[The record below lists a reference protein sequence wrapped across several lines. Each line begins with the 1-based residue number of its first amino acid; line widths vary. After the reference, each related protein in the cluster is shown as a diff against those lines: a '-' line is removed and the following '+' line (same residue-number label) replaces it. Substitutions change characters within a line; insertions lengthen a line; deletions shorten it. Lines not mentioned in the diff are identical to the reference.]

1 MTTTSAAASQGA
13 PVKTP
18 VQVYLFL
25 AAGIIAVSL
34 ASIFIRF
41 ALNEGLP
48 SALVAAGRLTLSALV
63 LTPFALA
70 RHWGELQR
78 LNRRDLLLAVA
89 AGFFLAIHFA
99 TWIAS
104 LEYTSVLISVV
115 FVTTNPLWVALLEFL
130 FLRQSLRRFVVIGL
144 IVAFVGGVLIGVGGE
159 ASESGDSGQA
169 VLGAALALAGAISI
183 AIYLV
188 IGRKVRAKL
197 TLVPYVWLVYSIA
210 AVFLIINLIATS
222 TPVTGYSANGYLLIV
237 LLALVPQL
245 IGHTSFNYA
254 LRYLPATFI
263 GIITQIE
270 PIGSAVAALILFQ
283 ELPLPLQIFG
293 SGMILL
299 GVVLASYGQS
309 QKNTS

>member
-1 MTTTSAAASQGA
+1 MTPTTAAAPQREPA
-13 PVKTP
+13 KIP

-25 AAGIIAVSL
+25 AAGIVAVSL
-34 ASIFIRF
+34 ASIFIRYAF
-41 ALNEGLP
+41 IEGMP
-48 SALVAAGRLTLSALV
+48 SALVAAGRLTISALM
-63 LTPFALA
+63 LAPFALL
-70 RHWGELQR
+70 RHRPELATLSR
-78 LNRRDLLLAVA
+78 ADFLLAVA

-115 FVTTNPLWVALLEFL
+115 FVTTNPLWVALLEFV
-130 FLRQSLRRFVVIGL
+130 FLRQPLRRFIVIGL
-144 IVAFVGGVLIGVGGE
+144 IIAFVGGVLIGIGGE
-159 ASESGDSGQA
+159 ADPADDSGQA

-210 AVFLIINLIATS
+210 AVFLIINLLLTA
-222 TPVTGYSANGYLLIV
+222 TPVIGYSVNGYLLIV

-254 LRYLPATFI
+254 LRYLPATLI

-293 SGMILL
+293 SGLILV
-299 GVVLASYGQS
+299 GVILATRGQS
-309 QKNTS
+309 QKS